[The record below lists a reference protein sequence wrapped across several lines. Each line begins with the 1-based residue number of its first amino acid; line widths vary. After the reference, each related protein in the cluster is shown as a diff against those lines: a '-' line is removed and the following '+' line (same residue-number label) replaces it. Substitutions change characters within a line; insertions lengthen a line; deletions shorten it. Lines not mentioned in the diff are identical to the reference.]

1 MFDSAGLEVLVRTEC
16 LRLLESKRIGRLVY
30 TDRALPAVLPVP
42 FAVHDGAVV
51 VRAPEGSAAM
61 AARDAVVAFEVDDVD
76 GDLREGW
83 TVTVVGH
90 ATEAGEARALALL
103 DELDLPSRLPER
115 RHHYLVI
122 ALELVSGRR
131 IPQPAPCLNHPE

>member
-30 TDRALPAVLPVP
+30 TDRALPAVLPVA

-51 VRAPEGSAAM
+51 VRAPEGGAA
-61 AARDAVVAFEVDDVD
+61 AAVRGAVVAFEVDDVD

-90 ATEAGEARALALL
+90 ATEAGDARVLSAL
-103 DELDLPSRLPER
+103 DELNLPVRFPDR
-115 RHHYLVI
+115 PHHYIVI

-131 IPQPAPCLNHPE
+131 IPRPAP